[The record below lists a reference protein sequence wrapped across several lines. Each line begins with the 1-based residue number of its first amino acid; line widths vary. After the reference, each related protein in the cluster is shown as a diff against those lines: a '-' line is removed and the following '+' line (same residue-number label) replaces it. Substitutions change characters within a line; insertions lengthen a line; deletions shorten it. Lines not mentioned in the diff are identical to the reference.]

1 MIFFSNSSNIQS
13 LLADENGGGSDVEDV
28 EADVLSSAVTL
39 GGDVM

>member
-13 LLADENGGGSDVEDV
+13 LLVDENGGGSDVADV
-28 EADVLSSAVTL
+28 EADALISTITL

>member
-13 LLADENGGGSDVEDV
+13 LLANENGGGSDIEDV